1 MAIRKNDGVR
11 KLRKPKLRVMG
22 EAPAKAIKVATRL
35 FWLGASREHCFFVLD
50 FNLWLQFVA
59 MLIAGCRW
67 DDGWVGSTMSFDLCP
82 TTWTYSFQDPVAWQR
97 SCAPDIFNADH
108 QEKRVLPVY
117 QCCGIALLWCN
128 AVYISPR
135 YGWKPDFYT
144 DGSSGGCSGSA
155 MDCGHASGMP
165 QQNIGLTP
173 LRRRWICVLCMS
185 DPEKDQPCFKWIPKF
200 NCCQVE
206 QSTQDLCKQFYY
218 QSLLF
223 FNQFALQWGS
233 LGHKPW
239 SVYGSLE
246 CIGTTLNCTMCF
258 HLSTHVFPFPK
269 WTSVNPRMKEN
280 WGYCADDAVR
290 AGITYPG
297 QSDLTHSSHWWEM
310 LVWGSCG
317 SSYPSLIVC
326 KVEKMQP
333 WPPEIREVGTT
344 AWSGS
349 VTWQVL
355 NGRNMK
361 KETGRRWKEYWRW
374 KSVCEIRLKQELLD
388 VATCTGTI
396 RQESV
401 SPWWRLELPTC
412 DEPLGLLT
420 WPG

>member
-1 MAIRKNDGVR
+1 
-11 KLRKPKLRVMG
+11 
-22 EAPAKAIKVATRL
+22 
-35 FWLGASREHCFFVLD
+35 
-50 FNLWLQFVA
+50 
-59 MLIAGCRW
+59 
-67 DDGWVGSTMSFDLCP
+67 
-82 TTWTYSFQDPVAWQR
+82 
-97 SCAPDIFNADH
+97 
-108 QEKRVLPVY
+108 
-117 QCCGIALLWCN
+117 
-128 AVYISPR
+128 
-135 YGWKPDFYT
+135 
-144 DGSSGGCSGSA
+144 

-185 DPEKDQPCFKWIPKF
+185 DPEKDQPCFKWIPTF

-246 CIGTTLNCTMCF
+246 CIGTNLNCTMCF

-269 WTSVNPRMKEN
+269 WTSVNRGWKKT
-280 WGYCADDAVR
+280 GDTVLTTRCAPALPTLDR
-290 AGITYPG
+290 
-297 QSDLTHSSHWWEM
+297 
-310 LVWGSCG
+310 
-317 SSYPSLIVC
+317 
-326 KVEKMQP
+326 
-333 WPPEIREVGTT
+333 
-344 AWSGS
+344 
-349 VTWQVL
+349 VTWPIAPTDGKCWYGEVVEVHILRLSFARSRRCSHGHPKSGRLVQQHGLGVL
-355 NGRNMK
+355 LGRFWTEEIWRK
-361 KETGRRWKEYWRW
+361 RREGVLKGW